1 MMFRFRS
8 QQNTAHT
15 DASACAPAGCAT
27 MASASSDACDTGI
40 LCIDTAIWAVS
51 FFMLMALIIAASIGM
66 IVRLCGIFMIL
77 VLVWSLV
84 NIFLVP
90 GGQRA
95 ESNGI
100 SESPAAV

>member
-15 DASACAPAGCAT
+15 DASACAPASCAA
-27 MASASSDACDTGI
+27 MASASSDACTTSAI
-40 LCIDTAIWAVS
+40 CIDTAILAVS
-51 FFMLMALIIAASIGM
+51 FFMLMALIIVASIGM
-66 IVRLCGIFMIL
+66 MIRLCSIFMIL

-90 GGQRA
+90 DRQSA
-95 ESNGI
+95 ESNSI
-100 SESPAAV
+100 SESPAAA